1 REMGRASVCALRK
14 KPMRGDGNGQCATTE
29 PTAAWRWTTG
39 AGGLTAWLPRLP
51 RAYPLWVRLWV
62 QIEMR
67 ELLQQYQRARGP
79 PHFEISLPDFFGDA
93 ENCWI
98 VVSVVGRTWALV
110 GLRHRCALRRYDAP
124 PVTRPTVT
132 EIKRNAKDRT
142 AAERMR
148 RYRARER
155 W

>member
-1 REMGRASVCALRK
+1 QSRRTAGPRRESGI
-14 KPMRGDGNGQCATTE
+14 
-29 PTAAWRWTTG
+29 WI
-39 AGGLTAWLPRLP
+39 
-51 RAYPLWVRLWV
+51 WVLGP
-62 QIEMR
+62 
-67 ELLQQYQRARGP
+67 GP

-98 VVSVVGRTWALV
+98 VVSVVGRTWAV
-110 GLRHRCALRRYDAP
+110 GLRHRCAPRRYDAP